1 MAPPDKLPE
10 APTAAP
16 AAPTAPTEGG
26 VSAET
31 VAQGQKLETRQELGA
46 LGQEIEQAQ
55 ADAQA
60 ETTAAPSGTP
70 PGTPPPVPGATTQEK
85 PKTGWAGFV
94 SSLSAGWSGIAK
106 WLSDTGTKVG
116 DWIKDL
122 MGIAKKTGD
131 EAVDKAKETVEG
143 LVGKAK
149 EAVYTLNELLNPK
162 APIFTFLSGKTPRIT
177 SDFGHRDDPINPGHD
192 QFHKGVDVTLAPGNE
207 DVGEPIVAT
216 RTLKVVDAYTG
227 KDGANTII
235 VEDPTNPGVTYKFG
249 HLETLNRA
257 EGEVIQPGEM
267 IAKIGNTGARTTG
280 AHLHFE
286 AKENG
291 EHVDPAPYM
300 GLA

>member
-1 MAPPDKLPE
+1 MSPPDKLPE
-10 APTAAP
+10 VTTVPT

-31 VAQGQKLETRQELGA
+31 VAKGQKLEMRQELGA

-60 ETTAAPSGTP
+60 EVTTTPSGTP
-70 PGTPPPVPGATTQEK
+70 PGAPPPAPGTTTEK

-94 SSLSAGWSGIAK
+94 SSLSSGWGKISEWFGDAGKKI
-106 WLSDTGTKVG
+106 G

-122 MGIAKKTGD
+122 MGIKGD
-131 EAVDKAKETVEG
+131 VGDKVKQAAED

-149 EAVYTLNELLNPK
+149 EAVYKLTELLNPT

-177 SDFGHRDDPINPGHD
+177 SDFGHRDDPKNPGHD
-192 QFHKGVDVTLAPGNE
+192 QDHKGVDVTLAPGDE
-207 DVGEPIVAT
+207 DIGEPIVAT
-216 RTLKVVDAYTG
+216 RTLKVVDAGTSEG
-227 KDGANTII
+227 GGNSVT
-235 VEDPTNPGVTYKFG
+235 VEDPANPGTTYTFR
-249 HLETLNRA
+249 HLESLNRA

-267 IAKIGNTGARTTG
+267 IAKIGNTGVRTTG
-280 AHLHFE
+280 AHLHIE
-286 AKENG
+286 AKKDG
-291 EHVDPAPYM
+291 GFIDPAPHM